1 MLHTHPTA
9 TSTLGSDRP
18 DRPDDTG
25 SSGWEGPILIGVGPE
40 GRLSEGTLGFA
51 VTSAKQLGIGIG
63 LVHVVPRLV
72 GGPTGTSGVGIGL
85 DQLVSE
91 GQARLDDAVRR
102 VRDRMSGA
110 QPVHGRLL
118 RGPVVDTLVEQSA
131 FAQLVVLE
139 HRDLPRW
146 ERWGSSSVTAGVAA
160 RAHAPVVSVPAE
172 WRPSDSPRPITVAI
186 EDAPRAPAEIWTA
199 LGLAAVNDARVVVL
213 RATYLAPAI
222 EEMLRHEVDHEQMMV
237 AARDELARDVNLP
250 AEICD
255 RVPCTFTVRWGR
267 PAEVLLTA
275 TERSSLLVV
284 ARRDPTLPF
293 GSHLGPVL
301 RQVLR
306 EAKCPVLVVE
316 PSPVPGAV
324 PASASVGVGVG

>member
-1 MLHTHPTA
+1 MKDTQSTA
-9 TSTLGSDRP
+9 SSTLGSDRSDSP
-18 DRPDDTG
+18 DAG

-51 VTSAKQLGIGIG
+51 VTSATQLGIGIE
-63 LVHVVPRLV
+63 LVHVVPHLV
-72 GGPTGTSGVGIGL
+72 GGQTGASDVGIG
-85 DQLVSE
+85 QLVSQ
-91 GQARLDDAVRR
+91 GQARLDEAVRR

-118 RGPVVDTLVEQSA
+118 RGPVIDTLVDQSA
-131 FAQLVVLE
+131 FAQMVVLE

-146 ERWGSSSVTAGVAA
+146 ERWGSGSVTAGVAA
-160 RAHAPVVSVPAE
+160 RAHAPVVSVPAT
-172 WRPSDSPRPITVAI
+172 WQPSDAPRPITVAV
-186 EDAPRAPAEIWTA
+186 EDAPRAAAEIWTA

-222 EEMLRHEVDHEQMMV
+222 EEMLRHEVDHEQMKV

-250 AEICD
+250 AEVCD
-255 RVPCTFTVRWGR
+255 RVPCTFSVRWGR
-267 PAEVLLTA
+267 PADVLLAA

-284 ARRDPTLPF
+284 ARRDPAMPF

-316 PSPVPGAV
+316 PSPLPGAV
-324 PASASVGVGVG
+324 PAAASATVGVG